1 MSSLSFTPVALFGG
15 AIRAAV
21 PLSFRDAADFRQV
34 PDTQEVYVSMEEGM
48 DISVVIDL
56 NQRVQA
62 PSDLEALDIHF
73 QDVADDQDRSYAA
86 VSRETITLP
95 KMADKPTYMIT
106 GTISSRPS
114 DNPEYFIGI
123 LMTLVRLPQQT
134 TDILITVNIPFN
146 TSELVQAEKYLVS
159 PRAGTIGGGGE
170 KSQMLRLGMAV
181 LEGVLREFE
190 VLDWGLFLEDV
201 PEKGEGEEMRG
212 DTEMGGVRAA

>member
-1 MSSLSFTPVALFGG
+1 MSSPSFTPVELFGG

-21 PLSFRDAADFRQV
+21 PQSFRDAADFRQV
-34 PDTQEVYVSMEEGM
+34 PDTQEVYVSMEERM
-48 DISVVIDL
+48 DISVIIDL

-73 QDVADDQDRSYAA
+73 QDVADDQGRAFA
-86 VSRETITLP
+86 VVSRETITLP
-95 KMADKPTYMIT
+95 KMADEPAYLMT
-106 GTISSRPS
+106 GTSSSRPG

-123 LMTLVRLPQQT
+123 LMVLVRLQQQT

-159 PRAGTIGGGGE
+159 PRAGTTGGGGE
-170 KSQMLRLGMAV
+170 KSQMLKSGMAV

-201 PEKGEGEEMRG
+201 AEEEEEGARG
-212 DTEMGGVRAA
+212 DVEMEGVRAA